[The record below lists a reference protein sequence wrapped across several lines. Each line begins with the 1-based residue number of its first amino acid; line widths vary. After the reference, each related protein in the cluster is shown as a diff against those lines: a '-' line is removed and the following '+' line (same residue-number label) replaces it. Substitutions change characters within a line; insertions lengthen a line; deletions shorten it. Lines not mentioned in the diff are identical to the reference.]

1 MLTQSFTVVTQA
13 ASPAVCK
20 PHPDRW
26 RADRGEVVTFEGR
39 QLSGWEDQQRVVCR
53 PYTDAYRRMADLA
66 QRGGHVQILSYP
78 VDVAEDRLARSIG
91 PTIKVLGDLI
101 VADGAPVRVCVDV
114 PRERFEEA
122 MPSPFRRLI
131 RAVEAGGDGL
141 SRLPNAVEFAAMLQS
156 EAVRAAGDAI
166 ARGIRDA
173 GDTVAEPLHRQADIA
188 KADAYAHGA
197 GVAVLYR

>member
-1 MLTQSFTVVTQA
+1 MLTQAFTIVASA

-39 QLSGWEDQQRVVCR
+39 HTGGWEDQQRVVCR

-66 QRGGHVQILSYP
+66 QRGGEVQILSYP
-78 VDVAEDRLARSIG
+78 VDVAEDRIARSIG
-91 PTIKVLGDLI
+91 PTVKVLGDLI
-101 VADGAPVRVCVDV
+101 VADGAPVRVWVDV
-114 PRERFEEA
+114 PRERFEAA
-122 MPSPFRRLI
+122 MPSPFRRLV

-141 SRLPNAVEFAAMLQS
+141 SRLPGAVEFAAMLQG
-156 EAVRAAGDAI
+156 EAIRAAGDTI
-166 ARGIRDA
+166 ARGICDA
-173 GDTVAEPLHRQADIA
+173 GDTVAEPMHRQADIA